1 MEVDSR
7 RVGVADVVPKK
18 VILENISG
26 EMVLVLSRL
35 GEEGLGEQAER
46 TTEAGWGR
54 FAKQH

>member
-1 MEVDSR
+1 M
-7 RVGVADVVPKK
+7 ADVVPKK